1 MQICYRCSEETHTRL
16 TAEAREKG
24 ISRNRLMDG
33 IIRSHLGQE
42 TPTGRASRRSGSGKE
57 IPAAVR
63 LANEKLAGILE
74 ALNRFPSCRASG
86 AGPQETA
93 ACSILRSEIIGNL
106 LDISRCL
113 ETIHTKETSSHV

>member
-24 ISRNRLMDG
+24 ISRNRLIDG

-42 TPTGRASRRSGSGKE
+42 ARTGRAFRQSGSGKE

-63 LANEKLAGILE
+63 LANEKLTGILE
-74 ALNRFPSCRASG
+74 ALNRFPSYRASG
-86 AGPQETA
+86 AGPQEATA
-93 ACSILRSEIIGNL
+93 YSSLRSEIIGNL

-113 ETIHTKETSSHV
+113 ETIHTKEASSHV